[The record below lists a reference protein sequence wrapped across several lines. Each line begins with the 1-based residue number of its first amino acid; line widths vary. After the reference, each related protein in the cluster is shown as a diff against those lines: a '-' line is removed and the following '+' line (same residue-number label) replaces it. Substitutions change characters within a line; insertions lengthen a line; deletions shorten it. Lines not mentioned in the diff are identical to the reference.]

1 MEANIRAVNQFLLEV
16 ISKPIFG
23 VMVNQPRELKL
34 GKNHPSFLKGD
45 LKPPFPTFNWLRE
58 HICSLRPMRFN

>member
-23 VMVNQPRELKL
+23 VILNSPRELKL
-34 GKNHPSFLKGD
+34 GKNHPFSQGELETAV
-45 LKPPFPTFNWLRE
+45 PNR
-58 HICSLRPMRFN
+58 